1 MIHRDLKPSNNMLG
15 GTFEEVWVVDW
26 GLVKRLGEDEEHTK
40 EKYIFSGTF
49 IMISDRIWNSR
60 RNTSIHVTE
69 QARGD
74 TINSISEAMFMPWV
88 VFCMSVFVVIKAYI
102 GKSSID
108 VIANVSTEEYPP
120 LQANRSKMIESSS
133 SWKKPPLR
141 LVEICE
147 KAMEFR
153 PADRY
158 QDASVLA
165 DDIQDW
171 LDGKHRMSQA
181 QDLLVRR
188 LQSKKN

>member
-1 MIHRDLKPSNNMLG
+1 
-15 GTFEEVWVVDW
+15 
-26 GLVKRLGEDEEHTK
+26 
-40 EKYIFSGTF
+40 
-49 IMISDRIWNSR
+49 
-60 RNTSIHVTE
+60 
-69 QARGD
+69 
-74 TINSISEAMFMPWV
+74 
-88 VFCMSVFVVIKAYI
+88 
-102 GKSSID
+102 
-108 VIANVSTEEYPP
+108 
-120 LQANRSKMIESSS
+120 MIESSS

-181 QDLLVRR
+181 QDLFGQAIAKQEELIQVRMKGEALIQESLDILNEISIR
-188 LQSKKN
+188 APVEEKIDAWEQGRRRISLAQK